1 MKQAIGLIVGVA
13 IGVAGGVMFS
23 KSLAPEQG
31 SVEETLEIRTRELAQ
46 ANGRIRALIDD
57 GARDR
62 KRTVKD
68 GMRDVMGRIRRGE
81 EVSFDDIWLTM
92 RPWMRDMEPLFERM
106 RQLNEDEFADRMV
119 GEWAG
124 DYSLSASEKERLRD
138 WFKERSRKRAEAFSE
153 VVRSNESGFVD
164 FVQATEYDWRDAEG
178 AEDLMEEMLDGDELR
193 EFKDKR
199 LSKRYESV
207 QDESYRN
214 LNRLDEI
221 VGLDPDQHG
230 KAFGLMMRSS
240 EDYQE
245 GMEFEGMDLGQGK
258 LDRDGRWEAIDQ
270 ILRADQREQLD
281 AYREEKKADAEREMA
296 KVGLSLPKN
305 WELLENDRF

>member
-1 MKQAIGLIVGVA
+1 MKQAIGLIVGVG
-13 IGVAGGVMFS
+13 IGVAGGLMFS
-23 KSLAPEQG
+23 NSLAPEQG
-31 SVEETLEIRTRELAQ
+31 SVEERLEIKERELAQ
-46 ANGRIRALIDD
+46 AQGRIRALIDD

-68 GMRDVMGRIRRGE
+68 GVRDVMGRIRRGE
-81 EVSFDDIWLTM
+81 EVSFDDIWITM

-124 DYSLSASEKERLRD
+124 DYDLSVAEKERLRE
-138 WFKERSRKRAEAFSE
+138 WFKDRSRERAEAFSK

-178 AEDLMEEMLDGDELR
+178 AEDLMEKILAGEEL
-193 EFKDKR
+193 EDFKEKR
-199 LSKRYESV
+199 LTERYESV

-221 VGLDPDQHG
+221 VELDPEQHAH
-230 KAFGLMMRSS
+230 AFGIMMRSS
-240 EDYQE
+240 KDYRE
-245 GMEFEGMDLGQGK
+245 GMEFEGMEQGRGK
-258 LDRDGRWEAIDQ
+258 LDRDGRWAAVDQ
-270 ILRADQREQLD
+270 ILRPGQRNQLQ
-281 AYREEKKADAEREMA
+281 AYRDEQKAEAEREMA
-296 KVGLSLPKN
+296 KVGLSLPKD

>member
-1 MKQAIGLIVGVA
+1 MGVA
-13 IGVAGGVMFS
+13 IGVAAGVMFS
-23 KSLAPEQG
+23 KSLAPEEG
-31 SVEETLEIRTRELAQ
+31 SVEERLEMNERELAQ

-62 KRTVKD
+62 KRTMKD

-124 DYSLSASEKERLRD
+124 DYSLSAPEKERLRK
-138 WFKERSRKRAEAFSE
+138 WFKERSRKRSEAFSD

-164 FVQATEYDWRDAEG
+164 FVKATEYDWRDAEG
-178 AEDLMEEMLDGDELR
+178 AEDLMEEMLDGDEL
-193 EFKDKR
+193 EHFKEER
-199 LSKRYESV
+199 LTKRYESV

-221 VGLDPDQHG
+221 VGLDPDQHS
-230 KAFGLMMRSS
+230 KVFGFMMRSS
-240 EDYQE
+240 EDYRE
-245 GMEFEGMDLGQGK
+245 GMEFEGMDQGRGA
-258 LDRDGRWEAIDQ
+258 LDREGRWQEIDQ
-270 ILRADQREQLD
+270 LLRPEQREQLQT
-281 AYREEKKADAEREMA
+281 YREEQKAEAEREMA
-296 KVGLSLPKN
+296 KVGLSLPKD
-305 WELLENDRF
+305 WELLGNDRF